1 MNTVVVH
8 DKTFEKYISH
18 TQISERI
25 DEMGAA
31 LSEQFKDS
39 RPLFISI
46 LNGSFIF
53 TADIMRAYDN
63 ECEVSFVK
71 FSSYSGT
78 ETTGKVKTLIGL
90 DASIENRD
98 VVILEDIVDT
108 GNTLAHFL
116 EILETYDPRSVT
128 LVSLLTKPE
137 VLEDRIPVDIVGFEI
152 PNKFVIGYGLDFD
165 GLARNLKDIY
175 QLKRG

>member
-8 DKTFEKYISH
+8 NKTFERYISH

-31 LSEQFKDS
+31 LSEKFKGAC
-39 RPLFISI
+39 PLFISI

-53 TADIMRAYDN
+53 TADIMRAYDT

-116 EILETYDPRSVT
+116 EILDTYDPKSVT

-137 VLEDRIPVDIVGFEI
+137 VLKDRINVDIVGFEI
-152 PNKFVIGYGLDFD
+152 PNKFVVGYGLDFD

-175 QLKRG
+175 QLKEG